1 MSQTSHSFQVQ
12 GMTCQHCV
20 RAVEDAVQTLDTD
33 ASVRVDLSTGRVE
46 VQSQQPHDAL
56 AAAIADA
63 GYTVQ
68 A

>member
-1 MSQTSHSFQVQ
+1 MNQTFQVQ

-20 RAVEDAVQTLDTD
+20 RAVEDAAQALDTD

-46 VQSQQPHDAL
+46 VQSQQPHEAS